1 MAIIKIGGCQKNFL
15 KNWRFEKK
23 MLSKMGRK
31 FFKILFSQIFSKQI
45 LFFMSNLN
53 VECFQ
58 LSFDIHIVH
67 VGQKMTNFQKLWY
80 RKLENFRVQSRLLR
94 RHLKTKLCNLGRCSK
109 ALEVDKDAS
118 FHLRPC
124 LVDF

>member
-1 MAIIKIGGCQKNFL
+1 MFRTSGHHKNRGLSKKF
-15 KNWRFEKK
+15 FEKLAFRKK

-58 LSFDIHIVH
+58 LSFDMHIVH
-67 VGQKMTNFQKLWY
+67 VGQKMTNF
-80 RKLENFRVQSRLLR
+80 
-94 RHLKTKLCNLGRCSK
+94 
-109 ALEVDKDAS
+109 
-118 FHLRPC
+118 
-124 LVDF
+124 

>member
-1 MAIIKIGGCQKNFL
+1 MFRTSGHHENRGLYKKNL

-23 MLSKMGRK
+23 NMLSKLQRK

-58 LSFDIHIVH
+58 LSFDIHIVN
-67 VGQKMTNFQKLWY
+67 VGQKMMNFQKLC
-80 RKLENFRVQSRLLR
+80 RKFPR
-94 RHLKTKLCNLGRCSK
+94 SK
-109 ALEVDKDAS
+109 YT
-118 FHLRPC
+118 
-124 LVDF
+124 

>member
-1 MAIIKIGGCQKNFL
+1 MLRTSGHHKNRGLSKKF
-15 KNWRFEKK
+15 FEKLAFRK
-23 MLSKMGRK
+23 KKILSKMGQK

-67 VGQKMTNFQKLWY
+67 VGRKMTNFQKLC
-80 RKLENFRVQSRLLR
+80 RKFPR
-94 RHLKTKLCNLGRCSK
+94 SK
-109 ALEVDKDAS
+109 
-118 FHLRPC
+118 
-124 LVDF
+124 

>member
-1 MAIIKIGGCQKNFL
+1 MFRTSGHHKNRGLSKIF
-15 KNWRFEKK
+15 FEKLAFRKKK

-67 VGQKMTNFQKLWY
+67 VGRKMTNFQKL
-80 RKLENFRVQSRLLR
+80 
-94 RHLKTKLCNLGRCSK
+94 C
-109 ALEVDKDAS
+109 
-118 FHLRPC
+118 
-124 LVDF
+124 